1 MTTWN
6 ELPAHLV
13 SKIRSDSVTAPANLP
28 GAVPV
33 LKYGNAIT
41 EVDGIRFDSR
51 KEAKYYEDL
60 LWQQRTGA
68 VKSIELQ
75 PEFVLQPGYEVAGK
89 KIRPIIY
96 RADFK
101 VTEANGHIYYVD
113 TKGMRTQVYLIKKK
127 MLRILTFLFIL
138 VSKGLGLKINQLN
151 KVSDTNV
158 INNREQV

>member
-33 LKYGNAIT
+33 LKYGNRVT
-41 EVDGIRFDSR
+41 EVNGIAFDSK
-51 KEAKYYEDL
+51 KEAAYYEDL
-60 LWQQRTGA
+60 LWRQRTGA

-75 PEFVLQPGYEVAGK
+75 PKFVLQPGYKREGK

-96 RADFK
+96 KADFK
-101 VTEANGHIYYVD
+101 VTEADGNIYYVD
-113 TKGMRTQVYLIKKK
+113 TKGMKTPVYLLKKK
-127 MLRILTFLFIL
+127 MLLYKYPDIDF
-138 VSKGLGLKINQLN
+138 
-151 KVSDTNV
+151 
-158 INNREQV
+158 REE

>member
-33 LKYGNAIT
+33 LKYGNKIT
-41 EVDGIRFDSR
+41 EVNGIAFDSK
-51 KEAKYYEDL
+51 KEAAYYEDL
-60 LWQQRTGA
+60 LWRQRTGA

-75 PEFVLQPGYEVAGK
+75 PKFVLQPGYKRDGK

-101 VTEANGHIYYVD
+101 VTEADGHIYYVD
-113 TKGMRTQVYLIKKK
+113 TKGMKTPVYLLKKK
-127 MLRILTFLFIL
+127 MLLYKYPDIDF
-138 VSKGLGLKINQLN
+138 
-151 KVSDTNV
+151 
-158 INNREQV
+158 REE

>member
-33 LKYGNAIT
+33 LKYGNRVT
-41 EVDGIRFDSR
+41 EVDGIRFDSE
-51 KEAKYYEDL
+51 KEADYY
-60 LWQQRTGA
+60 WQLHWLMREGT

-75 PEFVLQPGYEVAGK
+75 PEFVLQPAYEVAGK

-96 RADFK
+96 KADFK
-101 VTEANGHIYYVD
+101 VTEASGHVYYVD
-113 TKGMRTQVYLIKKK
+113 TKGMRTQVYLLKKK
-127 MLRILTFLFIL
+127 MLLYKYPDIDF
-138 VSKGLGLKINQLN
+138 
-151 KVSDTNV
+151 
-158 INNREQV
+158 REE

>member
-6 ELPAHLV
+6 ELPAHLI

-33 LKYGNAIT
+33 LKYGNKIT
-41 EVDGIRFDSR
+41 EVNGIAFDSK
-51 KEAKYYEDL
+51 KEAAYYEDL
-60 LWQQRTGA
+60 LWRQRTGA

-75 PEFVLQPGYEVAGK
+75 PEFVLQPAYEVAGK

-101 VTEANGHIYYVD
+101 VTEAGGHVYYVD
-113 TKGMRTQVYLIKKK
+113 TKGVFDQKEDAAISLP
-127 MLRILTFLFIL
+127 
-138 VSKGLGLKINQLN
+138 GH
-151 KVSDTNV
+151 
-158 INNREQV
+158 

>member
-33 LKYGNAIT
+33 LKYGNKIT
-41 EVDGIRFDSR
+41 EVNGIAFDSK
-51 KEAKYYEDL
+51 KEAAYYEDL

-75 PEFVLQPGYEVAGK
+75 PEFVLQPAYEVAGK

-101 VTEANGHIYYVD
+101 VTEATGIYI
-113 TKGMRTQVYLIKKK
+113 TSIQKGCGRRCI
-127 MLRILTFLFIL
+127 
-138 VSKGLGLKINQLN
+138 
-151 KVSDTNV
+151 
-158 INNREQV
+158 

>member
-1 MTTWN
+1 MGWDN
-6 ELPAHLV
+6 LPPHLM
-13 SKIRSDSVTAPANLP
+13 KRIRSDSVTAPANLP

-75 PEFVLQPGYEVAGK
+75 PAYEVAGK

-96 RADFK
+96 KADFK
-101 VTEANGHIYYVD
+101 VTEASGHVYYVD

-127 MLRILTFLFIL
+127 MLLYRYPDIDF
-138 VSKGLGLKINQLN
+138 
-151 KVSDTNV
+151 
-158 INNREQV
+158 REV

>member
-1 MTTWN
+1 MKS
-6 ELPAHLV
+6 A
-13 SKIRSDSVTAPANLP
+13 
-28 GAVPV
+28 

-96 RADFK
+96 K
-101 VTEANGHIYYVD
+101 VC
-113 TKGMRTQVYLIKKK
+113 RQ
-127 MLRILTFLFIL
+127 FIPCRHL
-138 VSKGLGLKINQLN
+138 LLLPI
-151 KVSDTNV
+151 T
-158 INNREQV
+158 